1 MKGISSAIVA
11 FFSISFFGISQ
22 NYTSYFTGNSVDVET
37 QPTGG
42 ICLMGGASEHD
53 EAMKWFLQ
61 QSDGGD
67 VLVIRATGSNGY
79 NDYLFNQLGINLN
92 SVETI
97 VFHDATAAIEPYVL
111 DKIEKAEGIWIA
123 GGDQWTYT
131 TYWRN
136 TAVDSLIN
144 LGIAERNIV
153 IGGTS
158 AGMAIQ
164 GSHYFTAETGTVT
177 SAQALGNPYN
187 SLMTVSSEPFI
198 FNQHLTN
205 VITDTHY
212 DNPDRKGRHVAFLAR
227 AIQDE
232 QLKIRGIACNEYTAV
247 CIDANGICRVYG
259 DYPNYPEHAYFI
271 QANCE
276 IQNNVP
282 EICSNATP
290 LTWNQGGTALKVYK
304 ANGTNNGSQTFDL
317 NDWKTG
323 TGGIWEDWSVEN
335 GVLTEVV
342 STAASCSISGINLT
356 ENKSEWKVYPNPL
369 VSGILTIEGL
379 TTESIE
385 IYDAL
390 GNKQAFS
397 QNGNQIDC
405 SKLANGIYL
414 LQIDLEVQHVKLV
427 INR

>member
-1 MKGISSAIVA
+1 MKRTLSTILAILLVS
-11 FFSISFFGISQ
+11 FFSQSQ
-22 NYTSYFTGNSVDVET
+22 NYTSYFTGNSVDIVT

-61 QSDGGD
+61 QSNGGD

-79 NDYLFNQLGINLN
+79 NDYMFNQLGITIN

-97 VFHDATAAIEPYVL
+97 VFNNANASSDAYVI
-111 DKIEKAEGIWIA
+111 DKIKKAEAIWIA

-131 TYWRN
+131 SYWRN

-144 LGIAERNIV
+144 KGISERNIV

-177 SAQALGNPYN
+177 SAQALNNPYN
-187 SLMTVSSEPFI
+187 SLMTVSNEPFI
-198 FNQHLTN
+198 VNQHLLN

-212 DNPDRKGRHVAFLAR
+212 DNPDRKGRHVAFIAR
-227 AIQDE
+227 ALQDE
-232 QLKIRGIACNEYTAV
+232 QTQIRGIACNEYTAV
-247 CIDANGICRVYG
+247 CIDANGICRVFG

-276 IQNNVP
+276 IVNNVP
-282 EICSNATP
+282 EVCSASTP
-290 LTWNQGGTALKVYK
+290 LTWNQGGAALKVYK

-323 TGGIWEDWSVEN
+323 TGGTWENWSASN
-335 GVLTEVV
+335 GVLTQV
-342 STAASCSISGINLT
+342 SSTEASCSISGLSSLENDRNL
-356 ENKSEWKVYPNPL
+356 YPIPVTGEVLN
-369 VSGILTIEGL
+369 IEGY
-379 TTESIE
+379 TTEVIRLF
-385 IYDAL
+385 DAL
-390 GNKQAFS
+390 GKEQS
-397 QNGNQIDC
+397 ISIIGNQIDC
-405 SKLANGIYL
+405 SKLENGIYFL
-414 LQIDLEVQHVKLV
+414 LINNLESQK
-427 INR
+427 IIIKK

>member
-1 MKGISSAIVA
+1 MKRTLSTILAIFLVS
-11 FFSISFFGISQ
+11 FFSQSQ
-22 NYTSYFTGNSVDVET
+22 NYTSYFTGNSADLVT

-61 QSDGGD
+61 QSNGGD

-79 NDYLFNQLGINLN
+79 NDYMFNQLGITIN

-97 VFHDATAAIEPYVL
+97 VFNNANASSDAYVI
-111 DKIEKAEGIWIA
+111 DKIKKAEAIWIA

-131 TYWRN
+131 SYWRN

-144 LGIAERNIV
+144 KGISERNIV

-164 GSHYFTAETGTVT
+164 GSHYFSAETGTVT
-177 SAQALGNPYN
+177 SAQALNNPYN
-187 SLMTVSSEPFI
+187 SLMTVSNEPFI
-198 FNQHLTN
+198 VNQHLTN

-212 DNPDRKGRHVAFLAR
+212 DNPDRKGRHVAFIAR
-227 AIQDE
+227 ALQDE
-232 QLKIRGIACNEYTAV
+232 QTQIRGIACNEYTAV

-276 IQNNVP
+276 IVNNVP
-282 EICSNATP
+282 EVCLASTP
-290 LTWNQGGTALKVYK
+290 LTWNQGGAALKVYK

-323 TGGIWEDWSVEN
+323 TGGTWEDWSVNN
-335 GVLTEVV
+335 GVLTQVA
-342 STAASCSISGINLT
+342 STEASCSISGLSSL
-356 ENKSEWKVYPNPL
+356 ENDWNIYPIPVTGDVLN
-369 VSGILTIEGL
+369 IEGY
-379 TTESIE
+379 TTEVIRL
-385 IYDAL
+385 YDAF
-390 GNKQAFS
+390 GKEQS
-397 QNGNQIDC
+397 ISIIGNQIDC
-405 SKLANGIYL
+405 SKLENGIYFL
-414 LQIDLEVQHVKLV
+414 LINNLEIQK
-427 INR
+427 IIIKK

>member
-1 MKGISSAIVA
+1 MKRSISAFLVILLVS
-11 FFSISFFGISQ
+11 FFSQGQ
-22 NYTSYFTGNSVDVET
+22 NYTSYFTGNSTDVVT

-61 QSDGGD
+61 QSNGGD

-79 NDYLFNQLGINLN
+79 NDYMYNQLGITIN

-97 VFHDATAAIEPYVL
+97 VFNNANASSDAYVI
-111 DKIEKAEGIWIA
+111 DKIKKAEAIWIA

-131 TYWRN
+131 SYWRN

-144 LGIAERNIV
+144 IGIADRNIV

-177 SAQALGNPYN
+177 STQALNNPYN
-187 SLMTVSSEPFI
+187 SLMTVSNEPFI
-198 FNQHLTN
+198 VNQHLVN

-212 DNPDRKGRHVAFLAR
+212 DNPDRKGRHVTFIAR
-227 AIQDE
+227 ALQDE
-232 QLKIRGIACNEYTAV
+232 QTEIRGIACNEYTAV
-247 CIDANGICRVYG
+247 CVDANGICRVYG

-271 QANCE
+271 QSNCE
-276 IQNNVP
+276 IVNNVP
-282 EICSNATP
+282 EVCSASTP
-290 LTWNQGGTALKVYK
+290 LTWNHGGAALKVYK

-323 TGGIWEDWSVEN
+323 TGGTWEDWSVNN
-335 GVLTEVV
+335 GVLTQVA
-342 STAASCSISGINLT
+342 SSSASCSIASLNTI
-356 ENKSEWKVYPNPL
+356 ESEWNVYPNPL
-369 VSGILTIEGL
+369 TGNILNIEGL
-379 TTESIE
+379 LIESIQLF
-385 IYDAL
+385 DAL
-390 GNKQAFS
+390 GKEQS
-397 QNGNQIDC
+397 ISTIGNQIDC
-405 SKLANGIYL
+405 SKLENGIYFL
-414 LQIDLEVQHVKLV
+414 LINNLESQK
-427 INR
+427 IIIKK

>member
-1 MKGISSAIVA
+1 MKRTLSTILGFLLVS
-11 FFSISFFGISQ
+11 FFSQSQ
-22 NYTSYFTGNSVDVET
+22 NYTSYFTGNSTDVVT

-61 QSDGGD
+61 QSNGGD
-67 VLVIRATGSNGY
+67 VLVLRATGSNGY
-79 NDYLFNQLGINLN
+79 NDYMFNQLGITIN

-97 VFHDATAAIEPYVL
+97 VFNNANASSDAYVI
-111 DKIEKAEGIWIA
+111 DKIKKAEAIWIA

-131 TYWRN
+131 SYWRN

-144 LGIAERNIV
+144 KGITERNIV

-177 SAQALGNPYN
+177 SSQALNNPYN
-187 SLMTVSSEPFI
+187 SLMTVSNEPFI
-198 FNQHLTN
+198 VNQHLTN

-212 DNPDRKGRHVAFLAR
+212 DNPDRKGRHVAFIAR
-227 AIQDE
+227 ALQDE
-232 QLKIRGIACNEYTAV
+232 QTEIRGIACNEYTAV

-276 IQNNVP
+276 IVSNVP
-282 EICSNATP
+282 EVCSASTP
-290 LTWNQGGTALKVYK
+290 LTWNQGGAALKVYK
-304 ANGTNNGSQTFDL
+304 ANGTNNGSHTFDL

-323 TGGIWEDWSVEN
+323 TGGTWENWSVNN
-335 GVLTEVV
+335 GVLTQAS
-342 STAASCSISGINLT
+342 STEASCSISGLSSLENEWKIYPIPVTGDVLNIDGQPTEVIHLFDAFGKEQMIHI
-356 ENKSEWKVYPNPL
+356 ENK
-369 VSGILTIEGL
+369 
-379 TTESIE
+379 
-385 IYDAL
+385 
-390 GNKQAFS
+390 
-397 QNGNQIDC
+397 QIDC
-405 SKLANGIYL
+405 SNLENGIYFL
-414 LQIDLEVQHVKLV
+414 HIDSKTIRQITILRQ
-427 INR
+427 

>member
-1 MKGISSAIVA
+1 MKRTLSTILAILLVS
-11 FFSISFFGISQ
+11 FFSQSQ
-22 NYTSYFTGNSVDVET
+22 NYTSYFTGNSADVMT

-61 QSDGGD
+61 QSNGGD

-79 NDYLFNQLGINLN
+79 NDYMYTQLGITVN

-97 VFHDATAAIEPYVL
+97 VFNNANASSDAYVI
-111 DKIEKAEGIWIA
+111 DKIKKAEAIWIA

-131 TYWRN
+131 SYWRN

-144 LGIAERNIV
+144 KGIAERNIV

-177 SAQALGNPYN
+177 STQALNNPYN
-187 SLMTVSSEPFI
+187 SLMTVSNEPFI
-198 FNQHLTN
+198 VNQHLTN

-212 DNPDRKGRHVAFLAR
+212 DNPDRKGRHVTFIAR
-227 AIQDE
+227 ALQDV
-232 QLKIRGIACNEYTAV
+232 QTQIRGIACNEYTAV
-247 CIDANGICRVYG
+247 CIDANGICHVYG

-276 IQNNVP
+276 IVNNVP
-282 EICSNATP
+282 EVCSASTP
-290 LTWNQGGTALKVYK
+290 LIWNQSGAALKVYK

-323 TGGIWEDWSVEN
+323 TGGTWENWSVNN
-335 GVLTEVV
+335 GVLTQV
-342 STAASCSISGINLT
+342 SSTEASCSISGLSSIENEWNLFPIPVT
-356 ENKSEWKVYPNPL
+356 GEVLN
-369 VSGILTIEGL
+369 IEGY
-379 TTESIE
+379 TTEVIRLF
-385 IYDAL
+385 DAC
-390 GNKQAFS
+390 GKEQMIDINNK
-397 QNGNQIDC
+397 QIDC
-405 SKLANGIYL
+405 SNLENGIYFL
-414 LQIDLEVQHVKLV
+414 HLDSKVIRQITIL
-427 INR
+427 R

>member
-335 GVLTEVV
+335 GVLTEIV

-356 ENKSEWKVYPNPL
+356 ENKIEWKVYPNPL

-405 SKLANGIYL
+405 SKLANGIYF

>member
-1 MKGISSAIVA
+1 MKRTLSTILAIFLVS
-11 FFSISFFGISQ
+11 FFSQSQ
-22 NYTSYFTGNSVDVET
+22 NYTSYFTGNSADLVT

-61 QSDGGD
+61 QSNGGD

-79 NDYLFNQLGINLN
+79 NDYMFNQLGITIN

-97 VFHDATAAIEPYVL
+97 VFNNANASSDAYVI
-111 DKIEKAEGIWIA
+111 DKIKKAEAIWIA

-131 TYWRN
+131 SYWRN

-144 LGIAERNIV
+144 KGISERNIV

-164 GSHYFTAETGTVT
+164 GSHYFSAETGTVT
-177 SAQALGNPYN
+177 SAQALNNPYN
-187 SLMTVSSEPFI
+187 SLMTVSNEPFI
-198 FNQHLTN
+198 VNQHLTN

-212 DNPDRKGRHVAFLAR
+212 DNPDRKGRHVAFIAR
-227 AIQDE
+227 ALQDE
-232 QLKIRGIACNEYTAV
+232 QTQIRGIACNEYTAV

-276 IQNNVP
+276 IVNNVP
-282 EICSNATP
+282 EVCLASTP
-290 LTWNQGGTALKVYK
+290 LTWNQGGAALKVYK

-323 TGGIWEDWSVEN
+323 TGGTWEDWSVNN
-335 GVLTEVV
+335 GVLTQVA
-342 STAASCSISGINLT
+342 STEASCSISGLSSL
-356 ENKSEWKVYPNPL
+356 ENDWNIYPIPVTGDVLN
-369 VSGILTIEGL
+369 IEGY
-379 TTESIE
+379 TTEVIRL
-385 IYDAL
+385 YDAF
-390 GNKQAFS
+390 GKEQMVDIN
-397 QNGNQIDC
+397 NNQINC
-405 SKLANGIYL
+405 SNLENGIYFL
-414 LQIDLEVQHVKLV
+414 LINNLEIQK
-427 INR
+427 IIIKK

>member
-1 MKGISSAIVA
+1 MKRTLSTILAILLVS
-11 FFSISFFGISQ
+11 FFSQSQ
-22 NYTSYFTGNSVDVET
+22 NYTSYFTGNSADLVT

-61 QSDGGD
+61 QSNGGD

-79 NDYLFNQLGINLN
+79 NDYMFNQLGITIN

-97 VFHDATAAIEPYVL
+97 VFNNANASSDAYVI
-111 DKIEKAEGIWIA
+111 DKIKKAEAIWIA

-131 TYWRN
+131 SYWRN

-144 LGIAERNIV
+144 KGISERNIV

-164 GSHYFTAETGTVT
+164 GSHYFSAETGTVT
-177 SAQALGNPYN
+177 SAQALNNPYN
-187 SLMTVSSEPFI
+187 SLMTVSNEPFI
-198 FNQHLTN
+198 VNQHLSN

-212 DNPDRKGRHVAFLAR
+212 DNPDRKGRHVAFIAR
-227 AIQDE
+227 ALQDE
-232 QLKIRGIACNEYTAV
+232 QTQIRGIACNEYTAV
-247 CIDANGICRVYG
+247 CIDVNGICRVYG

-276 IQNNVP
+276 IVNNVP
-282 EICSNATP
+282 EVCLASTP
-290 LTWNQGGTALKVYK
+290 LTWNQGGAALKVYK

-323 TGGIWEDWSVEN
+323 TGGTWEDWSVNN
-335 GVLTEVV
+335 GVLTQVA
-342 STAASCSISGINLT
+342 STEASCSISGLSSL
-356 ENKSEWKVYPNPL
+356 ENDWNIYPIPVTGDVLN
-369 VSGILTIEGL
+369 IEGY
-379 TTESIE
+379 TTEVIRL
-385 IYDAL
+385 YDAF
-390 GNKQAFS
+390 GKEQS
-397 QNGNQIDC
+397 ISIIGNQIDC
-405 SKLANGIYL
+405 SKFENGIYFL
-414 LQIDLEVQHVKLV
+414 LINNLEIQK
-427 INR
+427 IIIKK

>member
-1 MKGISSAIVA
+1 MKRTLSTILAILLVS
-11 FFSISFFGISQ
+11 FFSQSQ
-22 NYTSYFTGNSVDVET
+22 NYTSYFTGNSADLVT

-61 QSDGGD
+61 QSNGGD

-79 NDYLFNQLGINLN
+79 NDYMFNQLGITIN

-97 VFHDATAAIEPYVL
+97 VFNNANASSDAYVI
-111 DKIEKAEGIWIA
+111 DKIKKAEAIWIA

-131 TYWRN
+131 SYWRN

-144 LGIAERNIV
+144 KGISERNIV

-164 GSHYFTAETGTVT
+164 GSHYFSAETGTVT
-177 SAQALGNPYN
+177 SAQALNNPYN
-187 SLMTVSSEPFI
+187 SLMTVSNEPFI
-198 FNQHLTN
+198 VNQHLTN

-212 DNPDRKGRHVAFLAR
+212 DNPDRKGRHVAFIAR
-227 AIQDE
+227 ALQDE
-232 QLKIRGIACNEYTAV
+232 QTQIRGIACNEYTAV
-247 CIDANGICRVYG
+247 CIDVNGICRVYG

-276 IQNNVP
+276 IINNVP
-282 EICSNATP
+282 EVCLASTP
-290 LTWNQGGTALKVYK
+290 LTWNQGGAALKVYK

-323 TGGIWEDWSVEN
+323 TGGTWEDWSVNN
-335 GVLTEVV
+335 GVLTQVA
-342 STAASCSISGINLT
+342 STEASCSISGLSSL
-356 ENKSEWKVYPNPL
+356 ENDWNIYPIPVTGDVLN
-369 VSGILTIEGL
+369 IEGY
-379 TTESIE
+379 TTEVIRL
-385 IYDAL
+385 YDAF
-390 GNKQAFS
+390 GKEQS
-397 QNGNQIDC
+397 ISIIGNQIDC
-405 SKLANGIYL
+405 SKLENGIYFL
-414 LQIDLEVQHVKLV
+414 LINNLEIQK
-427 INR
+427 IIIKK

>member
-1 MKGISSAIVA
+1 MKRSISAFLVILLVS
-11 FFSISFFGISQ
+11 FFSQGQ
-22 NYTSYFTGNSVDVET
+22 NYTSYFTGNSTDVVT

-61 QSDGGD
+61 QSNGGD

-79 NDYLFNQLGINLN
+79 NDYMYNQLGITIN

-97 VFHDATAAIEPYVL
+97 VFNNANASSDAYVI
-111 DKIEKAEGIWIA
+111 DKIKKAEAIWIA

-131 TYWRN
+131 SYWRN

-144 LGIAERNIV
+144 IGIADRNIV

-177 SAQALGNPYN
+177 STQALNNPYN
-187 SLMTVSSEPFI
+187 SLMTVSNEPFI
-198 FNQHLTN
+198 VNQHLVN

-212 DNPDRKGRHVAFLAR
+212 DNPDRKGRHVTFIAR
-227 AIQDE
+227 ALQDE
-232 QLKIRGIACNEYTAV
+232 QTEIRGIACNEYTAV
-247 CIDANGICRVYG
+247 CVDANGICRVYG

-271 QANCE
+271 QSNCE
-276 IQNNVP
+276 IVNNVP
-282 EICSNATP
+282 EVCSASTP
-290 LTWNQGGTALKVYK
+290 LTWNHGGAALKVYK

-323 TGGIWEDWSVEN
+323 TGGTWEDWSVNN
-335 GVLTEVV
+335 GVLTQVV
-342 STAASCSISGINLT
+342 SSSASCSIASLNSI
-356 ENKSEWKVYPNPL
+356 KSEWNVYPNPL
-369 VSGILTIEGL
+369 TGNILNIEGL
-379 TTESIE
+379 LIESIQLF
-385 IYDAL
+385 DAL
-390 GNKQAFS
+390 GKEQS
-397 QNGNQIDC
+397 ISTIGNQIDC
-405 SKLANGIYL
+405 SKLENGIYFL
-414 LQIDLEVQHVKLV
+414 LINNLESQK
-427 INR
+427 IIIKK

>member
-1 MKGISSAIVA
+1 MKRTLSTILAIFLVS
-11 FFSISFFGISQ
+11 FFSQSQ
-22 NYTSYFTGNSVDVET
+22 NYTSYFTGNSADLVT

-61 QSDGGD
+61 QSNGGD

-79 NDYLFNQLGINLN
+79 NDYMFNQLGITIN

-97 VFHDATAAIEPYVL
+97 VFNNANASSDAYVI
-111 DKIEKAEGIWIA
+111 DKIKKAEAIWIA

-131 TYWRN
+131 SYWRN

-144 LGIAERNIV
+144 KGISERNIV

-164 GSHYFTAETGTVT
+164 GSHYFSAETGTVT
-177 SAQALGNPYN
+177 SAQALNNPYN
-187 SLMTVSSEPFI
+187 SLMTVSNEPFI
-198 FNQHLTN
+198 VNQHLAN

-212 DNPDRKGRHVAFLAR
+212 DNPDRKGRHVAFIAR
-227 AIQDE
+227 ALQDE
-232 QLKIRGIACNEYTAV
+232 QTQIRGIACNEYTAV

-276 IQNNVP
+276 IVNNVP
-282 EICSNATP
+282 EVCSVSTP
-290 LTWNQGGTALKVYK
+290 LTWNQGGAALKVYK

-323 TGGIWEDWSVEN
+323 TGGTWEDWSVNN
-335 GVLTEVV
+335 GVLTQVA
-342 STAASCSISGINLT
+342 STEASCSISGLSSLENDWNIYPIPLT
-356 ENKSEWKVYPNPL
+356 GDVLN
-369 VSGILTIEGL
+369 IEGY
-379 TTESIE
+379 TTEVIRLF
-385 IYDAL
+385 DAF
-390 GNKQAFS
+390 GKEQMVDIN
-397 QNGNQIDC
+397 NNQINC
-405 SKLANGIYL
+405 SNLENGIYFL
-414 LQIDLEVQHVKLV
+414 LINNLEIQK
-427 INR
+427 IIIKK

>member
-1 MKGISSAIVA
+1 MKRTLSTILGFLMV
-11 FFSISFFGISQ
+11 SFLSQSQ
-22 NYTSYFTGNSVDVET
+22 NYTSYFTGNSTDVVT

-61 QSDGGD
+61 QSNGGD

-79 NDYLFNQLGINLN
+79 NDYMFNQLGVTIN

-97 VFHDATAAIEPYVL
+97 VFNNANASSDAYVI
-111 DKIEKAEGIWIA
+111 DKIKKAEAIWIT

-131 TYWRN
+131 SYWRN

-144 LGIAERNIV
+144 KGISERNIV

-177 SAQALGNPYN
+177 SAQALNNPYN
-187 SLMTVSSEPFI
+187 SLMTVSNEPFI
-198 FNQHLTN
+198 VNQHLLN

-212 DNPDRKGRHVAFLAR
+212 DNPDRKGRHVAFIAR
-227 AIQDE
+227 ALQDE
-232 QLKIRGIACNEYTAV
+232 QTQIRGIACNEYTAV
-247 CIDANGICRVYG
+247 CIDANGICRVFG

-276 IQNNVP
+276 IVNNVP
-282 EICSNATP
+282 EVCSASTP
-290 LTWNQGGTALKVYK
+290 LTWNQGGAALKVYK

-323 TGGIWEDWSVEN
+323 IGGTWENWSASN
-335 GVLTEVV
+335 GVLTQV
-342 STAASCSISGINLT
+342 SSTEASCSISGLNSL
-356 ENKSEWKVYPNPL
+356 ENDWNIYPIPVTGEVLN
-369 VSGILTIEGL
+369 IEGY
-379 TTESIE
+379 TTEVIRLF
-385 IYDAL
+385 DAL
-390 GNKQAFS
+390 GKEQS
-397 QNGNQIDC
+397 ISIIGNQIDC
-405 SKLANGIYL
+405 SKLENGIYFL
-414 LQIDLEVQHVKLV
+414 LINNLEIQK
-427 INR
+427 IIIKK

>member
-1 MKGISSAIVA
+1 MKRTLSIFLVILLVS
-11 FFSISFFGISQ
+11 FFSQSQ
-22 NYTSYFTGNSVDVET
+22 NYNSYFTGNATDAVT

-61 QSDGGD
+61 QSNGGD

-79 NDYLFNQLGINLN
+79 NDYMFNQLGITIN

-97 VFHDATAAIEPYVL
+97 VFNNANASSDAYVI
-111 DKIEKAEGIWIA
+111 DKIKKAEAIWIA

-131 TYWRN
+131 SYWRN

-144 LGIAERNIV
+144 KGITERNIV

-164 GSHYFTAETGTVT
+164 RSHYFTAETGTVT
-177 SAQALGNPYN
+177 SAQALNNPYN
-187 SLMTVSSEPFI
+187 SLMTVSNEPFI
-198 FNQHLTN
+198 VNQHLTN

-212 DNPDRKGRHVAFLAR
+212 DNPDRKGRHVAFIAR
-227 AIQDE
+227 ALQDDQIE
-232 QLKIRGIACNEYTAV
+232 IRGIACNEYTAV
-247 CIDANGICRVYG
+247 CVDANGICRVYG

-276 IQNNVP
+276 IVNNVP
-282 EICSNATP
+282 EVCSASTP
-290 LTWNQGGTALKVYK
+290 LTWNQGGAALKVYK

-323 TGGIWEDWSVEN
+323 TGGSWEEWSVNN
-335 GVLTEVV
+335 GVLTQV
-342 STAASCSISGINLT
+342 SSTVASCSISGLNSV
-356 ENKSEWKVYPNPL
+356 ENDWNIYPIP
-369 VSGILTIEGL
+369 VTGDVLTIDGL
-379 TTESIE
+379 TSEAIQLF
-385 IYDAL
+385 DAF
-390 GNKQAFS
+390 GKEQMIQIN
-397 QNGNQIDC
+397 NNQIDC
-405 SKLANGIYL
+405 SNLENGIYFIRVDNRS
-414 LQIDLEVQHVKLV
+414 QSIKIT
-427 INR
+427 INK

>member
-1 MKGISSAIVA
+1 MKRTLSTILAILLVS
-11 FFSISFFGISQ
+11 FFSQSQ
-22 NYTSYFTGNSVDVET
+22 NYTSYFTGNSADVVT

-61 QSDGGD
+61 QSNGGD

-79 NDYLFNQLGINLN
+79 NDYMYTQLGITVN
-92 SVETI
+92 SLETI
-97 VFHDATAAIEPYVL
+97 VFNNANASSDAYVI
-111 DKIEKAEGIWIA
+111 DKIKKAEAIWIA

-131 TYWRN
+131 SYWRN

-144 LGIAERNIV
+144 KGIAERNIV

-177 SAQALGNPYN
+177 STQALNNPYN
-187 SLMTVSSEPFI
+187 SLMTVSNEPFI
-198 FNQHLTN
+198 VNQHLTN

-212 DNPDRKGRHVAFLAR
+212 DNPDRKGRHVTFIAR
-227 AIQDE
+227 ALQDV
-232 QLKIRGIACNEYTAV
+232 QTQIRGIACNEYTAV
-247 CIDANGICRVYG
+247 CIDANGICHVYG

-276 IQNNVP
+276 IVNNVP
-282 EICSNATP
+282 EVCSASTP
-290 LTWNQGGTALKVYK
+290 LTWNQGGAALKVYK

-323 TGGIWEDWSVEN
+323 TGGTWENWSVSN
-335 GVLTEVV
+335 GVLTQV
-342 STAASCSISGINLT
+342 SSTEASCSISGLSSLENDWNLFPIPVT
-356 ENKSEWKVYPNPL
+356 GEVLN
-369 VSGILTIEGL
+369 IEGY
-379 TTESIE
+379 TTEVIRLF
-385 IYDAL
+385 DAL
-390 GNKQAFS
+390 GKEQMIRINNK
-397 QNGNQIDC
+397 QIDC
-405 SKLANGIYL
+405 SNLENGIYFL
-414 LQIDLEVQHVKLV
+414 HLDSKVIRQITIL
-427 INR
+427 R

>member
-1 MKGISSAIVA
+1 MKRTLSTILAIFLVS
-11 FFSISFFGISQ
+11 FFSQSQ
-22 NYTSYFTGNSVDVET
+22 NYTSYFTGNSADLVT

-61 QSDGGD
+61 QSNGGD

-79 NDYLFNQLGINLN
+79 NDYMFNQLGITIN

-97 VFHDATAAIEPYVL
+97 VFNNANASSDAYVI
-111 DKIEKAEGIWIA
+111 DKIKKAEAIWIA

-131 TYWRN
+131 SYWRN

-144 LGIAERNIV
+144 KGISERNIV

-164 GSHYFTAETGTVT
+164 GSHYFSAETGTVT
-177 SAQALGNPYN
+177 SAQALNNPYN
-187 SLMTVSSEPFI
+187 SLMTVSNEPFI
-198 FNQHLTN
+198 VNQHLTN

-212 DNPDRKGRHVAFLAR
+212 DNPDRKGRHVAFIAR
-227 AIQDE
+227 ALQDE
-232 QLKIRGIACNEYTAV
+232 QTQIRGIACNEYTAV
-247 CIDANGICRVYG
+247 CIDVNGICRVYG

-276 IQNNVP
+276 IINNVP
-282 EICSNATP
+282 EVCLASTP
-290 LTWNQGGTALKVYK
+290 LTWNQGGAALKVYK

-323 TGGIWEDWSVEN
+323 TGGTWEDWSVNN
-335 GVLTEVV
+335 GVLTQVA
-342 STAASCSISGINLT
+342 STEASCSISGLSSL
-356 ENKSEWKVYPNPL
+356 ENDWNIYPIPVTGDVLN
-369 VSGILTIEGL
+369 IEGY
-379 TTESIE
+379 TTEVIRL
-385 IYDAL
+385 YDAF
-390 GNKQAFS
+390 GKEQS
-397 QNGNQIDC
+397 ISIIGNQIDC
-405 SKLANGIYL
+405 SKLENGIYFL
-414 LQIDLEVQHVKLV
+414 LINNLEIQK
-427 INR
+427 IIIKK

>member
-1 MKGISSAIVA
+1 MKRTLSTILAIFLVS
-11 FFSISFFGISQ
+11 FFSQSQ
-22 NYTSYFTGNSVDVET
+22 NYTSYFTGNSADLVT

-61 QSDGGD
+61 QSNGGD

-79 NDYLFNQLGINLN
+79 NDYMFNQLGITIN

-97 VFHDATAAIEPYVL
+97 VFNNANASSDAYVI
-111 DKIEKAEGIWIA
+111 DKIKKAEAIWIA

-131 TYWRN
+131 SYWRN

-144 LGIAERNIV
+144 KGISERNIV

-164 GSHYFTAETGTVT
+164 GSHYFSAETGTVT
-177 SAQALGNPYN
+177 SAQALNNPYN
-187 SLMTVSSEPFI
+187 SLMTVSNEPFI
-198 FNQHLTN
+198 VNQHLTN

-212 DNPDRKGRHVAFLAR
+212 DNPDRKGRHVAFIAR
-227 AIQDE
+227 ALQDE
-232 QLKIRGIACNEYTAV
+232 QTQIRGIACNEYTAV
-247 CIDANGICRVYG
+247 CIDFNGICRVYG

-276 IQNNVP
+276 IVNNVP
-282 EICSNATP
+282 EVCSASTP
-290 LTWNQGGTALKVYK
+290 LTWNQGGAALKVYK

-323 TGGIWEDWSVEN
+323 TGGTWEDWSVNN
-335 GVLTEVV
+335 GVLTQVA
-342 STAASCSISGINLT
+342 STEASCSISGLSSL
-356 ENKSEWKVYPNPL
+356 ENDWNIYPIPVTGDVLN
-369 VSGILTIEGL
+369 IEGY
-379 TTESIE
+379 TTEVIRL
-385 IYDAL
+385 YDAF
-390 GNKQAFS
+390 GKEQMVDIN
-397 QNGNQIDC
+397 NNQINC
-405 SKLANGIYL
+405 SNLENGIYFL
-414 LQIDLEVQHVKLV
+414 LINNLEIQK
-427 INR
+427 IIIKK

>member
-1 MKGISSAIVA
+1 MKRTLSTILAIFLVS
-11 FFSISFFGISQ
+11 FFSQSQ
-22 NYTSYFTGNSVDVET
+22 NYTSYFTGNSADLVT

-61 QSDGGD
+61 QSNGGD

-79 NDYLFNQLGINLN
+79 NDYMFNQLGITIN

-97 VFHDATAAIEPYVL
+97 VFNNANASSDAYVI
-111 DKIEKAEGIWIA
+111 DKIKKAEAIWIA

-131 TYWRN
+131 SYWRN

-144 LGIAERNIV
+144 KGISERNIV

-164 GSHYFTAETGTVT
+164 GSHYFSAETGTVT
-177 SAQALGNPYN
+177 SAQALNNPYN
-187 SLMTVSSEPFI
+187 SLMTVSNEPFI
-198 FNQHLTN
+198 VNQHLTN

-212 DNPDRKGRHVAFLAR
+212 DNPDRKGRHVAFIAR
-227 AIQDE
+227 ALQDE
-232 QLKIRGIACNEYTAV
+232 QTQIRGIACNEYTAV
-247 CIDANGICRVYG
+247 CIDVNGICRVYG

-276 IQNNVP
+276 IVNNVP
-282 EICSNATP
+282 EVCLASTP
-290 LTWNQGGTALKVYK
+290 LTWNQGGAALKVYK

-323 TGGIWEDWSVEN
+323 TGGTWEDWSVNN
-335 GVLTEVV
+335 GVLTQVA
-342 STAASCSISGINLT
+342 STEASCSISGLSSL
-356 ENKSEWKVYPNPL
+356 ENDWNIYPIPVTGDVLN
-369 VSGILTIEGL
+369 IEGY
-379 TTESIE
+379 TTEVIRL
-385 IYDAL
+385 YDAF
-390 GNKQAFS
+390 GKEQS
-397 QNGNQIDC
+397 ISIIGNQIDC
-405 SKLANGIYL
+405 SKLENGIYFL
-414 LQIDLEVQHVKLV
+414 LINNLEIQK
-427 INR
+427 IIIKK

>member
-1 MKGISSAIVA
+1 MKRTLSTILAIFLVS
-11 FFSISFFGISQ
+11 FFSQSQ
-22 NYTSYFTGNSVDVET
+22 NYTSYFTGNSADLVT

-61 QSDGGD
+61 QSNGGD

-79 NDYLFNQLGINLN
+79 NDYMFNQLGITIN

-97 VFHDATAAIEPYVL
+97 VFNNANASSDAYVI
-111 DKIEKAEGIWIA
+111 DKIKKAEAIWIA

-131 TYWRN
+131 SYWRN

-144 LGIAERNIV
+144 KGISERNIV

-164 GSHYFTAETGTVT
+164 GSHYFSAETGTVT
-177 SAQALGNPYN
+177 SAQALNNPYN
-187 SLMTVSSEPFI
+187 SLMTVSNEPFI
-198 FNQHLTN
+198 VNQHLAN

-212 DNPDRKGRHVAFLAR
+212 DNPDRKGRHVAFIAR
-227 AIQDE
+227 ALQDE
-232 QLKIRGIACNEYTAV
+232 QTQIRGIACNEYTAV
-247 CIDANGICRVYG
+247 CMDANGICRVYG

-276 IQNNVP
+276 IVNNVP
-282 EICSNATP
+282 EVCLASTP
-290 LTWNQGGTALKVYK
+290 LTWNQGGAALKVYK

-323 TGGIWEDWSVEN
+323 TGGTWEDWSVNN
-335 GVLTEVV
+335 GVLTQVA
-342 STAASCSISGINLT
+342 STEASCSISGLSSLENDWNIYPIPLT
-356 ENKSEWKVYPNPL
+356 GDVLN
-369 VSGILTIEGL
+369 IEGY
-379 TTESIE
+379 TTEVIRLF
-385 IYDAL
+385 DAF
-390 GNKQAFS
+390 GKEQMVDIN
-397 QNGNQIDC
+397 NNQINC
-405 SKLANGIYL
+405 SNLENGIYFL
-414 LQIDLEVQHVKLV
+414 LINNLEIQK
-427 INR
+427 IIIKK

>member
-1 MKGISSAIVA
+1 MKRTLSTILAIFLVS
-11 FFSISFFGISQ
+11 FFSQSQ
-22 NYTSYFTGNSVDVET
+22 NYTSYFTGNSADLVT

-61 QSDGGD
+61 QSNGGD

-79 NDYLFNQLGINLN
+79 NDYMFNQLGITIN

-97 VFHDATAAIEPYVL
+97 VFNNANASSDAYVI
-111 DKIEKAEGIWIA
+111 DKIKKAEAIWIA

-131 TYWRN
+131 SYWRN

-144 LGIAERNIV
+144 KGISERNIV

-164 GSHYFTAETGTVT
+164 GSHYFSAETGTVT
-177 SAQALGNPYN
+177 SAQALNNPYN
-187 SLMTVSSEPFI
+187 SLMTVSNEPFI
-198 FNQHLTN
+198 VNQHLTN

-212 DNPDRKGRHVAFLAR
+212 DNPDRKGRHVAFIAR
-227 AIQDE
+227 ALQDE
-232 QLKIRGIACNEYTAV
+232 QTQIRGIACNEYTAV

-276 IQNNVP
+276 IVNNVP
-282 EICSNATP
+282 EVCSASTP
-290 LTWNQGGTALKVYK
+290 LTWNQGGAALKVYK

-323 TGGIWEDWSVEN
+323 TGGTWEDWSVNN
-335 GVLTEVV
+335 GVLTQVA
-342 STAASCSISGINLT
+342 STEASCSISGLSSL
-356 ENKSEWKVYPNPL
+356 ENDWNIYPIPVTGDVLN
-369 VSGILTIEGL
+369 IEGY
-379 TTESIE
+379 TTEVIRL
-385 IYDAL
+385 YDAF
-390 GNKQAFS
+390 GKEQMVDIN
-397 QNGNQIDC
+397 NNQINC
-405 SKLANGIYL
+405 SNLENGIYFL
-414 LQIDLEVQHVKLV
+414 LINNLEIQK
-427 INR
+427 IIIKK